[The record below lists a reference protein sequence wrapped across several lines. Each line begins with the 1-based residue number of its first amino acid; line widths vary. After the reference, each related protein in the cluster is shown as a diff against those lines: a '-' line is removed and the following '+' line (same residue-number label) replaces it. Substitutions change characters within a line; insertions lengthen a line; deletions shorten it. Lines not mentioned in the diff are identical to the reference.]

1 MKIAVGE
8 TISGVVTE
16 INQTNGNP
24 DSIILSIGGKRKLLY
39 H

>member
-8 TISGVVTE
+8 TISGVVTKLTRLME
-16 INQTNGNP
+16 IR
-24 DSIILSIGGKRKLLY
+24 IVLFFLSVVIRKLLY